1 MSAPYDFVPTNRPT
15 GVTLPSD
22 GDAPIKAADVNPALQ
37 YIGDLAANSIARL
50 EPVASLAALAAITTP
65 ANNQQRYVVGYGVY
79 TFKTT
84 TPLLVNASP
93 WSIAA
98 TDATPGRWIADNALV
113 RVPSFQTRKLES
125 PLGITG
131 LTTWGIGSGLLE
143 FMTDT
148 ETGRYSQ
155 GISFKTVNVGASSY
169 RIFHLNIDNFLVDR
183 ARLTNVQL
191 NICPNAHGALPAALP
206 KFTVIRHATNPW
218 TYASITAPQN
228 LLAAGYFEDT
238 GVLLAGYIVGHKFG
252 GNLDQNNDIDLDN
265 YTYSVVVAN
274 EGGTNA
280 ASGLIIGP
288 FEYVQIP

>member
-1 MSAPYDFVPTNRPT
+1 MSTTYNLITTSRPT
-15 GVTLPSD
+15 GITVPVD
-22 GDAPIKAADVNPALQ
+22 GDTPIKAADVVPALQ
-37 YIGDLAANSIARL
+37 ATGDLANNAISRL
-50 EPVASLAALAAITTP
+50 EPVASLAALAALLVPTDGM
-65 ANNQQRYVVGYGVY
+65 QRYVVGYGVY

-98 TDATPGRWIADNALV
+98 TDATPGKWIADTALS
-113 RVPSFQTRKLES
+113 RVPSYQTRKLDS

-131 LTTWGIGSGLLE
+131 LTTWGISSSSLE

-148 ETGRYSQ
+148 ETGRYVQ
-155 GISFKTVNVGASSY
+155 GVSFKTVNTGASSY
-169 RIFHLNIDNFLVDR
+169 RIFHFNIDHMLVDR
-183 ARLTNVQL
+183 ARITNVQL
-191 NICPNAHGALPAALP
+191 NICPNAHAALPAALP

-252 GNLDQNNDIDLDN
+252 GNLDQNNDVDLDN
-265 YTYSVVVAN
+265 YTYSLVVAN
-274 EGGTNA
+274 EGGTDA
-280 ASGLIIGP
+280 ANGLIIGP
-288 FEYVQIP
+288 FEYLQIA